1 MGASF
6 SQNVVDSVTKAIST
20 MSTTIIQSTQLT
32 EDSSQLISVT
42 DIDGDVHI
50 TGNHFTQTA
59 TINMQALMTSLQT
72 AEAQQSLIQ
81 ELTQDAKSIISGLN
95 MAQFADSTNTMNTLI
110 DAEMSIIVQIGQTC
124 TTGANQYQEIIVERV
139 KGNVYIQ
146 NNVFD
151 QMSNIVQNCA
161 QNVVAN
167 NKSIQDALN
176 KAAQSASSAA
186 KGISEWAALLMVAI
200 VFGLPVVGGIA
211 GGIYA
216 LKYIFPVFIIVGAV
230 LLALYFLKTTTD
242 MQLTGYSTLIS
253 KTQACLYK
261 PAEQKPQS
269 SYETQNDAFNACMS
283 NSDCQAFDWVAG
295 EVQPDGSLKPYP
307 TPQTFFYSGVSD
319 KCQSSIK
326 PDSVN
331 ILYTPQM
338 FQGGGPPNGRKAT
351 NRFGQIENSN
361 NGDVFLDTLTTDW
374 YQLDGGVW
382 KLKYAFTP
390 SFNKASW
397 GTMTPDLI
405 QNTSVNDVYI
415 YANVHNPSIYTL
427 YRADAQLQW
436 KAEKQFPG
444 PGLIPAATALPYTNT
459 SGFKV
464 VEKNKLWLYGGIA
477 FLAVGIIGT
486 AFVYLQSKSSIP
498 EEI

>member
-6 SQNVVDSVTKAIST
+6 SQNVIDSVTKAIST
-20 MSTTIIQSTQLT
+20 LSTTIIQSTQLT
-32 EDSSQLISVT
+32 EDSTQLISVK
-42 DIDGDVHI
+42 DINGDVHI
-50 TGNHFTQTA
+50 TGNTFTQTA

-81 ELTQDAKSIISGLN
+81 ELTQEAKSLISGLN
-95 MAQFADSTNTMNTLI
+95 IGQFADATNTLNTLI
-110 DAEMSIIVQIGQTC
+110 DAELSIVVQIGQTC
-124 TTGANQYQEIIVERV
+124 AVGANQYQEIIVERV

-146 NNVFD
+146 NNVFN
-151 QMSNIVQNCA
+151 QMFNIVQNCV
-161 QNVVAN
+161 QNVVSN
-167 NKSIQDALN
+167 NKSIQDAIN
-176 KAAQSASSAA
+176 KAAQSASSSA
-186 KGISEWAALLMVAI
+186 KGISEWAAVLIVAL

-230 LLALYFLKTTTD
+230 LLGVYFWKSTTD
-242 MQLTGYSTLIS
+242 IQLTGYSTLIS
-253 KTQACLYK
+253 KTPVCLFK

-269 SYETQNDAFNACMS
+269 SYKTQNDASNACMS

-295 EVQPDGSLKPYP
+295 EVQKDGSLKPYP
-307 TPQTFFYSGVSD
+307 APQTFFYSSVSG

-326 PDSVN
+326 PDAVN

-338 FQGGGPPNGRKAT
+338 FQGAGSPT
-351 NRFGQIENSN
+351 TVQIQNPN

-374 YQLDGGVW
+374 YQLDSGVW
-382 KLKYAFTP
+382 KLKNTFTH

-397 GTMTPDLI
+397 GTVAPDLI
-405 QNTSVNDVYI
+405 QSASVNDVYI
-415 YANVHNPSIYTL
+415 YTNAHNPSIFTL
-427 YRADAQLQW
+427 YRVDPQLKW
-436 KAEKQFPG
+436 KAEQQFPG
-444 PGLIPAATALPYTNT
+444 PGLIPDATALPYTNT

-464 VEKNKLWLYGGIA
+464 IERNQLWLYGGIA

-486 AFVYLQSKSSIP
+486 VFVYLQSKSTSTAP
-498 EEI
+498 GSS

>member
-1 MGASF
+1 MGSSF
-6 SQNVVDSVTKAIST
+6 SQNVIDSVTKAIST
-20 MSTTIIQSTQLT
+20 LSTTIIQDTRLT
-32 EDSSQLISVT
+32 EDSTQLISVT
-42 DIDGDVHI
+42 DIDGDVYI
-50 TGNHFTQTA
+50 TGNQFKQTA
-59 TINMQALMTSLQT
+59 TINMQALMSSLQT

-95 MAQFADSTNTMNTLI
+95 IGQFADATNTLNTLV
-110 DAEMSIIVQIGQTC
+110 DAELSIIVQIGQTC
-124 TTGANQYQEIIVERV
+124 AVGANQYQQITVERV

-151 QMSNIVQNCA
+151 QMSNIVQKCV

-167 NKSIQDALN
+167 NKSIQDAIN
-176 KAAQSASSAA
+176 KAAQSASSSA
-186 KGISEWAALLMVAI
+186 KGISEWAAVLIIAI

-230 LLALYFLKTTTD
+230 FLAVYYWKSTTVI
-242 MQLTGYSTLIS
+242 QLTGYSTLINKNPVCMFKPS
-253 KTQACLYK
+253 DQA
-261 PAEQKPQS
+261 PQS
-269 SYETQNDAFNACMS
+269 SCITQNDAS
-283 NSDCQAFDWVAG
+283 NICLSNKDCKAFDWVAG
-295 EVQPDGSLKPYP
+295 EVQPDGSLKPYSD
-307 TPQTFFYSGVSD
+307 PQTFFYSDVSS

-338 FQGGGPPNGRKAT
+338 FQGQGTPT
-351 NRFGQIENSN
+351 SVQIQNPN

-374 YQLDGGVW
+374 YQLDAGVW
-382 KLKYAFTP
+382 KLKNTFTH

-397 GTMTPDLI
+397 GTLPPDLI
-405 QNTSVNDVYI
+405 QTTSVNDVYI
-415 YANVHNPSIYTL
+415 YTNAHNPSMFTL
-427 YRADAQLQW
+427 YRANTQSNWEVEQ
-436 KAEKQFPG
+436 QIPG
-444 PGLIPAATALPYTNT
+444 PGLIPNATALPYTNT

-464 VEKNKLWLYGGIA
+464 IERNPLWLYGGIG

-486 AFVYLQSKSSIP
+486 VFVYLQSKPTSTIP
-498 EEI
+498 EPI